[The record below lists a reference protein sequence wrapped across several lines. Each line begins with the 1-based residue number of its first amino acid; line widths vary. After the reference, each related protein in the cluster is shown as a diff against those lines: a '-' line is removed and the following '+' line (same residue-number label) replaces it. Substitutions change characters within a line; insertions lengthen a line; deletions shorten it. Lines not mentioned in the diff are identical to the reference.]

1 VSDKNNKK
9 IKVKSWYSN
18 RHQIVTVQRNVLLL
32 IVIVS
37 IITVAISVM
46 FVKNFMSSKSLE
58 PYVIEIDDKT
68 GMATVVQQISSQ
80 NYTAN
85 EAMRRYFLNKFIQAA
100 TGYNPQTFR
109 EDSETI
115 RLFSAPQIY
124 VEYRNRINP
133 LALGSDTKIA
143 VRIKSI
149 IFKDIT
155 SAEVRITREIMSG
168 NQGNTT
174 KNEVIF
180 IRFVFVPEIPFTIE
194 ERLINPLGF
203 QVLKFDIGDEVYSY

>member
-1 VSDKNNKK
+1 MPIKNNKK
-9 IKVKSWYSN
+9 IKVKSWYAN
-18 RHQIVTVQRNVLLL
+18 RHEIITVQRNVLLF
-32 IVIVS
+32 VS
-37 IITVAISVM
+37 MISLATVAVSVF

-85 EAMRRYFLNKFIQAA
+85 EAMRRYFLNKFIQSS
-100 TGYNPQTFR
+100 TGYNPQTYR

-115 RLFSAPQIY
+115 RLFSSPQIY
-124 VEYRNRINP
+124 GEYKNRINP
-133 LALGSDTKIA
+133 LALGADSKIA

-149 IFKDIT
+149 IFKDFNN
-155 SAEVRITREIMSG
+155 AEIRIVREIISS
-168 NQGNTT
+168 NQGNST

-180 IRFVFVPEIPFTIE
+180 INFYFAPEIKLSME

-203 QVLKFDIGDEVYSY
+203 QVTKFDIGDEVYSY

>member
-1 VSDKNNKK
+1 MSNKNNKK
-9 IKVKSWYSN
+9 IKVKSWYAN

-32 IVIVS
+32 ITIVS
-37 IITVAISVM
+37 IITVAVSVF

-85 EAMRRYFLNKFIQAA
+85 EAMRRYFINKFIQAS
-100 TGYNPQTFR
+100 TGYNPQTYR

-115 RLFSAPQIY
+115 RLFSNPKIY
-124 VEYRNRINP
+124 SEYRNRINP
-133 LALGSDTKIA
+133 LALGADTKIA

-149 IFKDIT
+149 IFKDFT
-155 SAEVRITREIMSG
+155 SAEIRITREIMSG
-168 NQGNTT
+168 AQGNTT
-174 KNEVIF
+174 KNEVLF
-180 IRFVFVPEIPFTIE
+180 ITFVFVPEMRLTLE